1 MDSIQARLTRT
12 DVGSAVVLLVVA
24 AVVAVVGAS
33 RPWLALPVTA
43 TFTLPP
49 APPSEGTAELV
60 LAEVPVEIAVV
71 HLPTAV
77 AVLLVYLAVVRFL
90 SILPPIRARRLAA
103 VAADHHL
110 VRWIEFSQTSG
121 IVVFLVAQLNGI
133 TEVTSL
139 VPLYAL
145 GAASVLLLV
154 LHDRRTDEGRAGLW
168 AFSFGTVVA
177 IIPWG
182 VVAFAQIGGTLAGVG
197 GSVLVRVA
205 TVLALLGIAAVWFGP
220 WLHGRGPR
228 SGVGPRVELG
238 LSGTIVLAPAV
249 LAVTAVLG

>member
-1 MDSIQARLTRT
+1 MDSIQPRLTRT
-12 DVGSAVVLLVVA
+12 DVGSAIVLLLVA

-49 APPSEGTAELV
+49 AAPSQGTAELV

-77 AVLLVYLAVVRFL
+77 AVLLVFLAVVRL
-90 SILPPIRARRLAA
+90 
-103 VAADHHL
+103 
-110 VRWIEFSQTSG
+110 
-121 IVVFLVAQLNGI
+121 LNGI

-154 LHDRRTDEGRAGLW
+154 LHDRRTTEGRAGLW

-197 GSVLVRVA
+197 ASVLVRVA
-205 TVLALLGIAAVWFGP
+205 TILVLLGIAAVWLGP

-228 SGVGPRVELG
+228 AGVGPRVELG
-238 LSGTIVLAPAV
+238 LSGTILLAPAV